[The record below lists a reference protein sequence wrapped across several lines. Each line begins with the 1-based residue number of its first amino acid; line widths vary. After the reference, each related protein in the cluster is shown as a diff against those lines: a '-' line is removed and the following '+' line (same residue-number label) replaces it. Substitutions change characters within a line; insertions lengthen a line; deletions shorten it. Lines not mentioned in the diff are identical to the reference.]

1 MANKADELRDD
12 TERPP
17 LVGILTVSDRCY
29 LGTHEDSSGPNLKA
43 IVEQEQGLAGLVV
56 KTKIVP
62 DERTQIQDAL
72 ISWSDEEKLD
82 LILTTGGTGF
92 AERDVTPEA
101 TKAIIEKEAPGL
113 ALSMLMGSLR
123 VTPLAMLSRPACGT
137 RGKSL
142 IINLPGSKKGSQ
154 ECYEFVLPGL
164 RHAIHLL
171 RGDSKEVVAT
181 HKSMTSG
188 VSNDHSASHGHKC
201 HHGNDIPDMPEH
213 HHDISKVARRPRTS
227 PYPMITYDE
236 AYSLVMSKAVV
247 LAPHTINCKDALGYI
262 LANDVTAQHPLPP
275 FRASIKDGYAVISSD
290 GPGPRRVLSDS
301 LAGQL
306 PKSELISGYVIRIT
320 TGAPVPDGADAVVE
334 VEATELLKEADGG
347 EIELE
352 VNILKAV
359 KPGQDIRP
367 VGLDIQQH
375 QVILQRGARLGPAEL
390 GLLASVGVTHVPAY
404 RMPKVAVVS
413 TGNELCEPHQ
423 ECKKGHIF
431 DSNRTTLLSALAEHG
446 FPCVDLGIAK
456 DNAESLQA
464 TLKSAVSQADVVIS
478 TGGVSMGE
486 RDLLKYC
493 LMVGIHAKVHFGRV
507 FLKPGKPTSFATIT
521 SESSQKLF
529 FALPGN
535 PASAIVTFNLFVL
548 PALRKMMGY
557 TNPNLTKIKAK
568 VASDIKL
575 DPRPEFQ
582 RVKLA
587 WEGDE
592 LIPTATITGSQMSS
606 RLLSMADA
614 NALLMLPSQTD
625 GVKEMKKGSIV
636 DALIIGRV

>member
-456 DNAESLQA
+456 D
-464 TLKSAVSQADVVIS
+464 K
-478 TGGVSMGE
+478 
-486 RDLLKYC
+486 
-493 LMVGIHAKVHFGRV
+493 
-507 FLKPGKPTSFATIT
+507 KPTSFATIT